1 MPYTLGSAEELQSQ
15 AGGRLVSTK
24 GKSRKKAALRSL
36 RLIKACGGVFVV
48 VAFVA
53 GGEMPAL
60 AGSQI
65 RSAKNT
71 RNGIVALN
79 SATTIL
85 LGQEEPTPV
94 EEAVKD
100 LQNDFAKVLGKK
112 FRIVRSSEDASA
124 VTIWIDEKSK
134 LPVSMRPSGL
144 TEPESFSISIGD
156 FKGKSRL
163 GKAVLL
169 AGADMRGTLYAI
181 YEFAE
186 EYLGVDPLYYWT
198 DHEPARRDRIE
209 LPASLKKQF
218 SAPVFKYRGFFIN
231 DEDLLTGWAPGEAK
245 DHTGISLEVWNK
257 IFETVLR
264 LKGNMV
270 APGTWIFPD
279 EPQIKLAGQRG
290 LILTQHHAI
299 PLGLN
304 VARWPKDVPYTYTS
318 HPEILERAWKDAAAA
333 YPSDQEV
340 LWTVGLRGLSD
351 VSYAAFDPS
360 VRGDDKALGELITKA
375 VADQMQIVRSLR
387 PDAQFITSLW
397 QEGARLVQQGY
408 LKIPPEVATVWPD
421 TGYGYLQDKGL
432 VAAGQGAYYHVAMM
446 NGRANQLTEM
456 VPVERIDS
464 ELGRYINAGATH
476 YLLLNTSDLRPVP
489 MTMKAVMEVAWRGLP
504 RAAAGAAGGSDQ
516 FYRQWSSEE
525 FGTKA
530 AAQVSEIYKQYFAA
544 PAHLPGEQPALEY
557 GDQYYH
563 TEARRFLLEHM
574 VGAPLYSLPGQSPTW
589 VTPRVFSEPS
599 ESPRM
604 QILAEALKGE
614 IQRCGEA
621 QPRWDA
627 LWAKA
632 VSAEQLVS
640 PGRRA
645 FYRAHVLTMIAIGR
659 ESNRALLSVAEAVQT
674 AEKGETSRAHMGAAR
689 ALEAL
694 DKIFKAEANAESGK
708 WKGWYRG
715 DWLTGIHRTRELVQI
730 FAKHLD
736 DPSSP
741 MPPPV
746 FWTGWE
752 AYYHIM
758 HYEGERTANV
768 N

>member
-1 MPYTLGSAEELQSQ
+1 
-15 AGGRLVSTK
+15 
-24 GKSRKKAALRSL
+24 
-36 RLIKACGGVFVV
+36 
-48 VAFVA
+48 
-53 GGEMPAL
+53 
-60 AGSQI
+60 
-65 RSAKNT
+65 
-71 RNGIVALN
+71 
-79 SATTIL
+79 
-85 LGQEEPTPV
+85 
-94 EEAVKD
+94 
-100 LQNDFAKVLGKK
+100 
-112 FRIVRSSEDASA
+112 
-124 VTIWIDEKSK
+124 
-134 LPVSMRPSGL
+134 MRPESL
-144 TEPESFSISIGD
+144 TAPESFSISVIHSG
-156 FKGKSRL
+156 GKSQPSEI
-163 GKAVLL
+163 VLL
-169 AGADMRGTLYAI
+169 AGADMRGTVYAM
-181 YEFAE
+181 YEFSE
-186 EYLGVDPLYYWT
+186 KYLGVDPLYYWT
-198 DHEPARRDRIE
+198 DHKPLNRERIA
-209 LPASLKKQF
+209 LPVSLNKQF

-245 DHTGISLEVWNK
+245 DHTGISLRVWNK
-257 IFETVLR
+257 IFETILR

-304 VARWPKDVPYTYTS
+304 VARWPKDVPYSYSS
-318 HPEILERAWKDAAAA
+318 HPEILERAWRNAVIA
-333 YPSDQEV
+333 YPPNQEV

-351 VSYAAFDPS
+351 ASYAAFDPS
-360 VRGDDKALGELITKA
+360 VRGSDKALGELITKA
-375 VADQMQIVRSLR
+375 IANQMQIVRSLR
-387 PDAQFITSLW
+387 PDAKFITSLW

-408 LKIPPEVATVWPD
+408 LDIPPEVATVWPD

-432 VAAGQGAYYHVAMM
+432 LTAGQGAYYHVAMM

-464 ELGRYINAGATH
+464 EFGRYIKAGATH
-476 YLLLNTSDLRPVP
+476 YMLLNTSDIRPVS
-489 MTMKAVMEVAWRGLP
+489 MTTKAVMDIVWKGLP
-504 RAAAGAAGGSDQ
+504 PDAAGDSDR

-530 AAQVSEIYKQYFAA
+530 AAQVSEVYKQYFAT

-563 TEARRFLLEHM
+563 TEARRLLLEHM
-574 VGAPLYSLPGQSPTW
+574 VGAPLYSLPGQAPTW

-599 ESPRM
+599 ENPRM

-621 QPRWDA
+621 QPRWGA

-632 VSAEQLVS
+632 VAAEQLVS
-640 PGRRA
+640 PERRA

-659 ESNRALLSVAEAVQT
+659 ESNRVLLSVAEAVQN
-674 AEKGETSRAHMGAAR
+674 AEMGETARARTGVAR

-694 DKIFKAEANAESGK
+694 DEIFKAEANAEYGK

-715 DWLTGIHRTRELVQI
+715 DWLAGIHRTRELVQI

-741 MPPPV
+741 MPPPI

-752 AYYHIM
+752 AYYRIM

>member
-1 MPYTLGSAEELQSQ
+1 LRDETIANYLCAPKLDTKKFLYTAFLIFCLPKSLASSNSQ
-15 AGGRLVSTK
+15 IAPKAAVEFVTLDSNAAILLDGDEPLPIAKAAQDLADDFEKVM
-24 GKSRKKAALRSL
+24 RKKP
-36 RLIKACGGVFVV
+36 K
-48 VAFVA
+48 
-53 GGEMPAL
+53 
-60 AGSQI
+60 
-65 RSAKNT
+65 
-71 RNGIVALN
+71 IVHRA
-79 SATTIL
+79 
-85 LGQEEPTPV
+85 
-94 EEAVKD
+94 
-100 LQNDFAKVLGKK
+100 
-112 FRIVRSSEDASA
+112 EDQSP
-124 VTIWIDEKSK
+124 VTIWIGEKSR
-134 LPVSMRPSGL
+134 LPRSMRPESL
-144 TEPESFSISIGD
+144 TEPESFSISVTHSG
-156 FKGKSRL
+156 GKSQP
-163 GKAVLL
+163 GEIVLL
-169 AGADMRGTLYAI
+169 AGADMRGTVYAI
-181 YEFAE
+181 YEFSE
-186 EYLGVDPLYYWT
+186 KYLGVDPLYYWT
-198 DHEPARRDRIE
+198 DHKPLNRERIE
-209 LPASLKKQF
+209 LPVSLNKQF

-245 DHTGISLEVWNK
+245 DHTGISLLVWNK
-257 IFETVLR
+257 IFETILR

-304 VARWPKDVPYTYTS
+304 VARWPKDVPYSYSS
-318 HPEILERAWKDAAAA
+318 HPEILERAWRNAVIA
-333 YPSDQEV
+333 YPPNQEV

-351 VSYAAFDPS
+351 ASYAAFDPS
-360 VRGDDKALGELITKA
+360 VRGSDKALGELITKA
-375 VADQMQIVRSLR
+375 IANQMQIVRSLR
-387 PDAQFITSLW
+387 PDAKFITSLW

-408 LKIPPEVATVWPD
+408 LDIPPEVATVWPD

-432 VAAGQGAYYHVAMM
+432 LTAGQGAYYHVAMM

-464 ELGRYINAGATH
+464 EFGRYIKAGATH
-476 YLLLNTSDLRPVP
+476 YMLLNTSDIRPVS
-489 MTMKAVMEVAWRGLP
+489 MTTKAVMDIVWKGLP
-504 RAAAGAAGGSDQ
+504 PDAAGDSDRV
-516 FYRQWSSEE
+516 YRQWSSEE

-530 AAQVSEIYKQYFAA
+530 AAQVSEVYKQYFAT

-563 TEARRFLLEHM
+563 TEARRLLLEHM
-574 VGAPLYSLPGQSPTW
+574 VGAPLYSLPGQAPTW

-599 ESPRM
+599 ENPRM
-604 QILAEALKGE
+604 QILAEALKRE

-621 QPRWDA
+621 QPRWGA

-632 VSAEQLVS
+632 VAAEQLVS
-640 PGRRA
+640 PERRA

-659 ESNRALLSVAEAVQT
+659 ESNRVLLSVAEAVQN
-674 AEKGETSRAHMGAAR
+674 AEMGETARARTGVTR

-694 DKIFKAEANAESGK
+694 DEIFKAEANAEYGK

-715 DWLTGIHRTRELVQI
+715 DWLAGIHRTRELVQI

-741 MPPPV
+741 MPPPI

-752 AYYHIM
+752 AYYRIM